1 MMLTQTRRHFLIGAS
16 LLPIVYAFPTIGA
29 AEGKK
34 PVIWGP
40 PAGPSIVAAYAVKT
54 GMLEDLLPGCQFK
67 VWNNPDQ
74 IRAGLGSGSINMA
87 ILPSYS
93 GANLYNKGLG
103 VKLANILTDGLLY
116 IVAPQASNIKT
127 LQDLVGKKLAVPF
140 KNDMPDYIMQAILK
154 AYDIKPDAIDIQ
166 YTGSLPEA
174 MPLLMIGRVD
184 AAVIVEP
191 AASTVISMSTAS
203 PKKIVR
209 ALDIQKLWEKVS
221 KTDAIPQAGLVV
233 GKGFEGE
240 EGKKKIAALNECF
253 SAALEKIKANPEKA
267 AEQVG
272 DLLDFPPRL
281 IAASVAF
288 SHLVVH
294 NAIEAK
300 PSLETFFNV
309 LIEQNSAILGGKL
322 PDDGF
327 YA

>member
-1 MMLTQTRRHFLIGAS
+1 MLTQTRRHFLIGAS
-16 LLPIVYAFPTIGA
+16 LLPAICAFPAIAA
-29 AEGKK
+29 AEDKK

-54 GMLEDLLPGCQFK
+54 GMLDTLLPGCQFK

-74 IRAGLGSGSINMA
+74 IRAGLGSGTINMA

-93 GANLYNKGLG
+93 GANLYNKGLD
-103 VKLANILTDGLLY
+103 VRLANILTDGLLY
-116 IVAPQASNIKT
+116 IVAPEASNIKT

-191 AASTVISMSTAS
+191 AASTVISMSAAS

-221 KTDAIPQAGLVV
+221 KTDAIPQAGLVT
-233 GKGFEGE
+233 GKGFEGDA
-240 EGKKKIAALNECF
+240 GTKKIAALNACLA
-253 SAALEKIKANPEKA
+253 SALERIKADPEKA

-294 NAIEAK
+294 NAREVK

>member
-1 MMLTQTRRHFLIGAS
+1 MLTQTRRHFLVGAS
-16 LLPIVYAFPTIGA
+16 LLPVVCAFPSIAA
-29 AEGKK
+29 AEDKK

-74 IRAGLGSGSINMA
+74 IRAGLSSGSVNMA

-103 VKLANILTDGLLY
+103 VRLANILTDGLLY
-116 IVAPQASNIKT
+116 IVAPEASNIKT

-166 YTGSLPEA
+166 YTGTLPEA

-191 AASTVISMSTAS
+191 AASTVISMSAAS

-221 KTDAIPQAGLVV
+221 KTDAIPQAGLVT
-233 GKGFEGE
+233 GKGFEGDA
-240 EGKKKIAALNECF
+240 GKKKIATLNACLA
-253 SAALEKIKANPEKA
+253 SALERIRSDPEKA

-294 NAIEAK
+294 NAKEVK

>member
-1 MMLTQTRRHFLIGAS
+1 MLTQTRRHFLIGAS
-16 LLPIVYAFPTIGA
+16 LLPVVYAFPSIAA
-29 AEGKK
+29 AEDKK

-93 GANLYNKGLG
+93 GANLYNKGLD
-103 VKLANILTDGLLY
+103 VRLANILTDGLLY
-116 IVAPQASNIKT
+116 IVAPEASNIKT

-191 AASTVISMSTAS
+191 AASTVISMSAAS

-221 KTDAIPQAGLVV
+221 KTDAIPQAGLVI
-233 GKGFEGE
+233 GKGFEGDA
-240 EGKKKIAALNECF
+240 GTKKIAALNACLA
-253 SAALEKIKANPEKA
+253 SALERIRSDPEKA
-267 AEQVG
+267 AEQVS

-294 NAIEAK
+294 NAKEVK

-309 LIEQNSAILGGKL
+309 LVEQNSAILGGKL

>member
-1 MMLTQTRRHFLIGAS
+1 MLTQTRRHFLIGAS
-16 LLPIVYAFPTIGA
+16 LLPVVCAFPTIGA

-40 PAGPSIVAAYAVKT
+40 PAGPSIVAAYAVKS

-74 IRAGLGSGSINMA
+74 IRAGLSFGSVNMA

-191 AASTVISMSTAS
+191 AASTVISMSSVS

-253 SAALEKIKANPEKA
+253 SAALEKIKADPEKA

>member
-1 MMLTQTRRHFLIGAS
+1 MLTQTRRHFLVGAS
-16 LLPIVYAFPTIGA
+16 LLPVVYAFPSIAA
-29 AEGKK
+29 AEDKK

-54 GMLEDLLPGCQFK
+54 GMLDTLLPGCQFK

-74 IRAGLGSGSINMA
+74 IRAGLGSGTINMA

-103 VKLANILTDGLLY
+103 VRLANILTDGLLY
-116 IVAPQASNIKT
+116 IVAPEASNIKT

-209 ALDIQKLWEKVS
+209 ALNIQKLWEKVS
-221 KTDAIPQAGLVV
+221 KTDAIPQAGLVI
-233 GKGFEGE
+233 GKGFEGDA
-240 EGKKKIAALNECF
+240 GTKKIAALNACLA
-253 SAALEKIKANPEKA
+253 SALERIRSDPEKA

-294 NAIEAK
+294 NAKEVK

-309 LIEQNSAILGGKL
+309 LVEQNSAILGGKL

>member
-1 MMLTQTRRHFLIGAS
+1 MLTQTRRHFLVGAS
-16 LLPIVYAFPTIGA
+16 LLPVVYAFPSIAA
-29 AEGKK
+29 AEDKK

-74 IRAGLGSGSINMA
+74 IRAGLSSGSVNMA

-103 VKLANILTDGLLY
+103 VRLANILTDGLLY
-116 IVAPQASNIKT
+116 IVAPEASNIKT

-166 YTGSLPEA
+166 YTGTLPEA

-191 AASTVISMSTAS
+191 AASTVISMSAAS

-221 KTDAIPQAGLVV
+221 KTDAIPQAGLVT
-233 GKGFEGE
+233 GKGFEGDA
-240 EGKKKIAALNECF
+240 GKKKIATLNACLA
-253 SAALEKIKANPEKA
+253 SALERIRSDPEKA

-294 NAIEAK
+294 NAKEVK

-309 LIEQNSAILGGKL
+309 LVEQNSAILGGKL

>member
-1 MMLTQTRRHFLIGAS
+1 MLTQTRRHFLVGAS
-16 LLPIVYAFPTIGA
+16 LLPVVYAFPSIAA
-29 AEGKK
+29 AEDKK

-54 GMLEDLLPGCQFK
+54 GMLDTLLPGCQFK

-74 IRAGLGSGSINMA
+74 IRAGLGSGTINMA

-93 GANLYNKGLG
+93 GANLYNKGLD
-103 VKLANILTDGLLY
+103 VRLANILTDGLLY
-116 IVAPQASNIKT
+116 IVAPEASNIKT

-154 AYDIKPDAIDIQ
+154 AYNIKPDAIDIQ

-191 AASTVISMSTAS
+191 AASTVISMSAAS

-221 KTDAIPQAGLVV
+221 KTDAIPQAGLVI
-233 GKGFEGE
+233 GKGFEGDA
-240 EGKKKIAALNECF
+240 GTKKIAALNACLA
-253 SAALEKIKANPEKA
+253 SALERIRSDPEKA

-294 NAIEAK
+294 NAKEVK

-309 LIEQNSAILGGKL
+309 LVEQNSAILGLKL

>member
-1 MMLTQTRRHFLIGAS
+1 MLTQTRRHFLVGAS
-16 LLPIVYAFPTIGA
+16 LLPVVCAFPSIAA
-29 AEGKK
+29 AEDKK

-74 IRAGLGSGSINMA
+74 IRAGLSSGSVNMA

-93 GANLYNKGLG
+93 GANLYNKGLD
-103 VKLANILTDGLLY
+103 VRLANILTDGLLY
-116 IVAPQASNIKT
+116 IVAPEASNIKT

-191 AASTVISMSTAS
+191 AASTVISMSAAS

-221 KTDAIPQAGLVV
+221 KTDAIPQAGLVT
-233 GKGFEGE
+233 GKGFEGDA
-240 EGKKKIAALNECF
+240 GTKKIATLNACLA
-253 SAALEKIKANPEKA
+253 SALERIRSDPEKA

-294 NAIEAK
+294 NAKEVK

-309 LIEQNSAILGGKL
+309 LIKQNSAILGGKL

>member
-1 MMLTQTRRHFLIGAS
+1 MLTQTRRHFLVGAS
-16 LLPIVYAFPTIGA
+16 LLPVVYAFPSIAA
-29 AEGKK
+29 AEDKK

-54 GMLEDLLPGCQFK
+54 GMLDTLLPGCQFK

-74 IRAGLGSGSINMA
+74 IRAGLGSGTINMA

-93 GANLYNKGLG
+93 GANLYNKGLD
-103 VKLANILTDGLLY
+103 VRLANILTDGLLY
-116 IVAPQASNIKT
+116 IVAPEASNIKT

-191 AASTVISMSTAS
+191 AASTVISMSAAS

-221 KTDAIPQAGLVV
+221 KTDAIPQAGLVI
-233 GKGFEGE
+233 GKGFEGDA
-240 EGKKKIAALNECF
+240 GAKKIAALNACLA
-253 SAALEKIKANPEKA
+253 SALERIRSDPEKA

-294 NAIEAK
+294 NAKEVK

-309 LIEQNSAILGGKL
+309 LVEQNSAILGGKL

>member
-16 LLPIVYAFPTIGA
+16 LLPAICAFPAIAA
-29 AEGKK
+29 AEDKK

-74 IRAGLGSGSINMA
+74 IRAGLSSGSVNMA

-93 GANLYNKGLG
+93 GANLYNKGLD
-103 VKLANILTDGLLY
+103 VRLANILTDGLLY
-116 IVAPQASNIKT
+116 IVAPEASNIKT

-191 AASTVISMSTAS
+191 AASTVISMSAAS

-221 KTDAIPQAGLVV
+221 KTDAIPQAGLVT
-233 GKGFEGE
+233 GKGFEGDA
-240 EGKKKIAALNECF
+240 GTKKIAALNACLA
-253 SAALEKIKANPEKA
+253 SALERIKADPEKA

-294 NAIEAK
+294 NAKEVK

-309 LIEQNSAILGGKL
+309 LVEQNSAILGGKL

>member
-1 MMLTQTRRHFLIGAS
+1 MLTQTRRHFLVGAS
-16 LLPIVYAFPTIGA
+16 LLPVVYAFPSIAA
-29 AEGKK
+29 AEDKK

-54 GMLEDLLPGCQFK
+54 GMLDTLLPGCQFK

-74 IRAGLGSGSINMA
+74 IRAGLGSGTINMA

-93 GANLYNKGLG
+93 GANLYNKGLD
-103 VKLANILTDGLLY
+103 VRLANILTDGLLY
-116 IVAPQASNIKT
+116 IVAPEASNIKT

-191 AASTVISMSTAS
+191 AASTVISMSAAS

-221 KTDAIPQAGLVV
+221 KTDAIPQAGLVI
-233 GKGFEGE
+233 GKGFEGDA
-240 EGKKKIAALNECF
+240 GTKKIAALNACLA
-253 SAALEKIKANPEKA
+253 SALERIRSDPEKA

-294 NAIEAK
+294 NAKEVK

-309 LIEQNSAILGGKL
+309 LVEQNSAILGGKL

>member
-1 MMLTQTRRHFLIGAS
+1 MLTQTRRHFLIGAS
-16 LLPIVYAFPTIGA
+16 LLPAICAFPAIAA
-29 AEGKK
+29 AEDKK

-74 IRAGLGSGSINMA
+74 IRAGLSSGSVNMA

-93 GANLYNKGLG
+93 GANLYNKGLD
-103 VKLANILTDGLLY
+103 VRLANILTDGLLY
-116 IVAPQASNIKT
+116 IVAPEASNIKT

-191 AASTVISMSTAS
+191 AASTVISMSAAS

-221 KTDAIPQAGLVV
+221 KTDAIPQAGLVT
-233 GKGFEGE
+233 GKGFEGDA
-240 EGKKKIAALNECF
+240 GTKKIAALNACLA
-253 SAALEKIKANPEKA
+253 SALERIKADPEKA

-294 NAIEAK
+294 NAKEVK

-309 LIEQNSAILGGKL
+309 LVEQNSAILGGKL

>member
-16 LLPIVYAFPTIGA
+16 LLPAICAFPAIAA
-29 AEGKK
+29 AEDKK

-74 IRAGLGSGSINMA
+74 IRAGLSSGSVNMA

-93 GANLYNKGLG
+93 GANLYNKGLD
-103 VKLANILTDGLLY
+103 VRLANILTDGLLY
-116 IVAPQASNIKT
+116 IVAPEASNIKT

-191 AASTVISMSTAS
+191 AASTVISMSAAS

-221 KTDAIPQAGLVV
+221 KTDAIPQAGLVT
-233 GKGFEGE
+233 GKGFEGDA
-240 EGKKKIAALNECF
+240 GTKKIAALNACLA
-253 SAALEKIKANPEKA
+253 SALERIKADPEKA

-294 NAIEAK
+294 NAREVK

>member
-1 MMLTQTRRHFLIGAS
+1 MLTQTRRHFLVGAS
-16 LLPIVYAFPTIGA
+16 LLPVVYAFPSIAA
-29 AEGKK
+29 AEDKK

-54 GMLEDLLPGCQFK
+54 GMLDTLLPGCQFK

-74 IRAGLGSGSINMA
+74 IRAGLGSGTINMA

-93 GANLYNKGLG
+93 GANLYNKGLD
-103 VKLANILTDGLLY
+103 VRLANILTDGLLY
-116 IVAPQASNIKT
+116 IVAPEASNIKT

-154 AYDIKPDAIDIQ
+154 AYNIKPDAIDIQ

-191 AASTVISMSTAS
+191 AASTVISMSAAS

-221 KTDAIPQAGLVV
+221 KTDAIPQAGLVI
-233 GKGFEGE
+233 GKGFEGDA
-240 EGKKKIAALNECF
+240 GTKKIAALNACLA
-253 SAALEKIKANPEKA
+253 SALERIRSDPEKA

-294 NAIEAK
+294 NAKEVK

-309 LIEQNSAILGGKL
+309 LVEQNSAILGGKL

>member
-1 MMLTQTRRHFLIGAS
+1 MLNQTRRHFLIGAS
-16 LLPIVYAFPTIGA
+16 LLPAICAFPAIAA
-29 AEGKK
+29 AEDKK

-74 IRAGLGSGSINMA
+74 IRAGLSSGSVNMA
-87 ILPSYS
+87 ILPSYN
-93 GANLYNKGLG
+93 GANLYNKGLD
-103 VKLANILTDGLLY
+103 VRLANILTDGLLY
-116 IVAPQASNIKT
+116 IVAPEASNIKT

-154 AYDIKPDAIDIQ
+154 AYDIKPDAIDMQ

-191 AASTVISMSTAS
+191 AASTVISMSAAS

-221 KTDAIPQAGLVV
+221 KTDAIPQAGLVT
-233 GKGFEGE
+233 GKGFEGDA
-240 EGKKKIAALNECF
+240 GTKKIAALNACLA
-253 SAALEKIKANPEKA
+253 SALERIKADPEKA

-294 NAIEAK
+294 NAREVK

>member
-1 MMLTQTRRHFLIGAS
+1 MLTQTRRHFLIGAS
-16 LLPIVYAFPTIGA
+16 LLPAICAFPAIAA
-29 AEGKK
+29 AEDKK

-74 IRAGLGSGSINMA
+74 IRAGLSSGSVNMA

-93 GANLYNKGLG
+93 GANLYNKGLD
-103 VKLANILTDGLLY
+103 VRLANILTDGLLY
-116 IVAPQASNIKT
+116 IVAPEASNIKT

-191 AASTVISMSTAS
+191 AASTVISMSAAS

-221 KTDAIPQAGLVV
+221 KTDAIPQAGLVT
-233 GKGFEGE
+233 GKGFEGDA
-240 EGKKKIAALNECF
+240 GTKKIAALNACLA
-253 SAALEKIKANPEKA
+253 SALERIKADPEKA

-294 NAIEAK
+294 NAREVK

>member
-1 MMLTQTRRHFLIGAS
+1 MLTQTRRHFLIGAS
-16 LLPIVYAFPTIGA
+16 LLPVVYAFPSIAA
-29 AEGKK
+29 AEDKK

-54 GMLEDLLPGCQFK
+54 GMLDTLLPGCQFK

-74 IRAGLGSGSINMA
+74 IRAGLGSGTINMA

-93 GANLYNKGLG
+93 GANLYNKGLD
-103 VKLANILTDGLLY
+103 VRLANILTDGLLY
-116 IVAPQASNIKT
+116 IVAPEASNIKT

-191 AASTVISMSTAS
+191 AASTVISMSAAS

-221 KTDAIPQAGLVV
+221 KTDAIPQAGLVI
-233 GKGFEGE
+233 GKGFEGDA
-240 EGKKKIAALNECF
+240 GTKKIAALNACLA
-253 SAALEKIKANPEKA
+253 SALERIRSDPEKA

-294 NAIEAK
+294 NAKEVK

-309 LIEQNSAILGGKL
+309 LVEQNSAILGGKL

>member
-1 MMLTQTRRHFLIGAS
+1 MLTQTRRHFLIGAS
-16 LLPIVYAFPTIGA
+16 LLPAICAFPAIAA
-29 AEGKK
+29 AEDKK

-74 IRAGLGSGSINMA
+74 IRAGLSSGSVNMA

-93 GANLYNKGLG
+93 GANLYNKGLD
-103 VKLANILTDGLLY
+103 VRLANILTDGLLY
-116 IVAPQASNIKT
+116 IVAPEASNIKT

-191 AASTVISMSTAS
+191 AASTVISMSAAS

-221 KTDAIPQAGLVV
+221 KTDAIPQAGLVT
-233 GKGFEGE
+233 GKGFEGDA
-240 EGKKKIAALNECF
+240 GTKKIAALNACLA
-253 SAALEKIKANPEKA
+253 SALERIKADPEKA

-294 NAIEAK
+294 NAREAK
-300 PSLETFFNV
+300 SSLETFFNV

>member
-1 MMLTQTRRHFLIGAS
+1 MLTQTRRHFLIGAS
-16 LLPIVYAFPTIGA
+16 LLPVVCAFPTIGV
-29 AEGKK
+29 AEDKK

-74 IRAGLGSGSINMA
+74 IRAGVGSGTINMA
-87 ILPSYS
+87 ILPCYS
-93 GANLYNKGLG
+93 GAKLCNNGLG
-103 VKLANILTDGLLY
+103 VRLANILTDGLLY

-140 KNDMPDYIMQAILK
+140 KNDMPDYIIRAILK

-191 AASTVISMSTAS
+191 AASTVISMSSVS

-233 GKGFEGE
+233 GKGFEGQ

-253 SAALEKIKANPEKA
+253 SAALEKIKADPEKA

-294 NAIEAK
+294 NAREAK

>member
-1 MMLTQTRRHFLIGAS
+1 MLTQTRRHFLIGAS
-16 LLPIVYAFPTIGA
+16 LLPVVYASPSIAA
-29 AEGKK
+29 AEDKK

-74 IRAGLGSGSINMA
+74 IRAGLSSGSVNMA

-103 VKLANILTDGLLY
+103 VRLANILTDGLLY
-116 IVAPQASNIKT
+116 IVAPEASNIKT

-166 YTGSLPEA
+166 YTGTLPEA

-191 AASTVISMSTAS
+191 AASTVISMSAAS

-221 KTDAIPQAGLVV
+221 KTDAIPQAGLVT
-233 GKGFEGE
+233 GKGFEGDA
-240 EGKKKIAALNECF
+240 GKKKIATLNACLA
-253 SAALEKIKANPEKA
+253 SALERIRSDPEKA

-294 NAIEAK
+294 NAKEVK

-309 LIEQNSAILGGKL
+309 LVEQNSAILGGKL

>member
-1 MMLTQTRRHFLIGAS
+1 MLTQTRRHFLIGAS
-16 LLPIVYAFPTIGA
+16 LLPVVCAFPTIGA

-40 PAGPSIVAAYAVKT
+40 PAGPSIVAAYAVKS

-74 IRAGLGSGSINMA
+74 IRAGLSSGSVNMA

-209 ALDIQKLWEKVS
+209 ALNIQKLWEKVS

-253 SAALEKIKANPEKA
+253 SAALEKIKADPEKA

-294 NAIEAK
+294 NAREAK